1 MIRGYKA
8 GLNYQFNGGNGDVWA
23 DGGGGGGARGGGGSS
38 NGGGGGGAGV
48 GFAAIT
54 IDSATRGGNTG
65 VVGTIKIEKV

>member
-1 MIRGYKA
+1 MCIRDS
-8 GLNYQFNGGNGDVWA
+8 NGGNGDWGSDA
-23 DGGGGGGARGGGGSS
+23 GGGGGARGGGGSS